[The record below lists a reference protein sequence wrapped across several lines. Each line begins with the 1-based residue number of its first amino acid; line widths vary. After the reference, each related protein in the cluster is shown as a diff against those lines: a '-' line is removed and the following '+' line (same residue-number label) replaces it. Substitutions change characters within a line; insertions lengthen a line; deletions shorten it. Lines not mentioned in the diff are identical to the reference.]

1 MESADV
7 QRRIAECEGVI
18 KIVATKLICRK
29 FWLAAGGCDHEDACQ
44 VGRIEVARIA
54 PLHPDLDAEHF
65 RRVAA
70 IAVRRRMIDLARNVA
85 AQLGSRREK
94 RGQDT
99 GRVKGNTTPGQ
110 WYRIDAGNHFKKY
123 DETTR
128 LERGL
133 VDNRKREDKNTRG
146 EFRAFLKLW
155 CGLTSA
161 ERDVM
166 VMRHHDEL
174 EMAEIAACLGLT
186 VNRIWQIHQAAV
198 AKLKDTT
205 PERMEQLIER
215 ASPC

>member
-1 MESADV
+1 MELADV

-18 KIVATKLICRK
+18 RIVATKLICRK

-44 VGRIEVARIA
+44 VGRMEVARIA
-54 PLHPDLDAEHF
+54 PLHTALDTEHF

-70 IAVRRRMIDLARNVA
+70 IAVRRRIIDLVRNVS

-94 RGQDT
+94 IGQNT
-99 GRVKGNTTPGQ
+99 GRVKGNTKPGQ
-110 WYRIDAGNHFKKY
+110 WYRIDAGNYFRPY

-128 LERGL
+128 PERGL
-133 VDNRKREDKNTRG
+133 VDKRRREDKNTRG
-146 EFRAFLKLW
+146 EFRAFLKMW

-174 EMAEIAACLGLT
+174 GMAEIAECLGLT
-186 VNRIWQIHQAAV
+186 ENRIWQIHQAAV
-198 AKLKDTT
+198 AKLKDAT
-205 PERMEQLIER
+205 PERIEQLIER